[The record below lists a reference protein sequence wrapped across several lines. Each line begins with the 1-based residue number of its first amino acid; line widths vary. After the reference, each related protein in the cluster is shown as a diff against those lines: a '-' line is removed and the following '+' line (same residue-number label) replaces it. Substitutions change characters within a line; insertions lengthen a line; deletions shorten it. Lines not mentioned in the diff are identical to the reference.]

1 MSLTGSSNAFDNLG
15 SNTARYCCDCT
26 SPAAAA
32 GPSPAAAAGPSP
44 ATVDAAAG
52 PSPAAAAAPSPAA
65 NMSTTA
71 NMSPDVAVSVVLA
84 IVMIVPVVFCC
95 FYFLSCYQTE
105 KKKKKTEE
113 TSNEAGKTITMDVE
127 LQSNPI
133 KH

>member
-1 MSLTGSSNAFDNLG
+1 MTELQSEDNSVFASVDVTNG
-15 SNTARYCCDCT
+15 
-26 SPAAAA
+26 
-32 GPSPAAAAGPSP
+32 SP
-44 ATVDAAAG
+44 ATVDGAAA
-52 PSPAAAAAPSPAA
+52 PSPAAPSPAA

-84 IVMIVPVVFCC
+84 IIMIVPVVFCC
-95 FYFLSCYQTE
+95 FFFLFRYQTE